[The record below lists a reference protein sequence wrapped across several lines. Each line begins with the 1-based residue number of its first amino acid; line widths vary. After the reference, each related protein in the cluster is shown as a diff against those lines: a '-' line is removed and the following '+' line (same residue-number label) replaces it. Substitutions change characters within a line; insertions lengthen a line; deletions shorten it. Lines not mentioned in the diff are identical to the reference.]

1 MVVMAR
7 ECLVQGMGVFG
18 VNRDW
23 LESLRFVF
31 LSVYSSAVE
40 EQCMQFCDDKEPLDE
55 KRASD

>member
-1 MVVMAR
+1 MAR

-40 EQCMQFCDDKEPLDE
+40 VQCMNSVMMKKLLDE
-55 KRASD
+55 KCAK